1 MSTPQLTVMVLA
13 GGDLASKQLGP
24 APPQWNHPLLL
35 PAGSGLAIDA
45 IAGFYQRG
53 PLPVELRV
61 LVDAPPPVEI
71 PLRGLSANQLQLVPP
86 QPHILGTLEAG
97 LAAIHTPWVLI
108 NPITTL
114 PSRPAELRCQIQV
127 GDQPLIRENWSA
139 LRPDGVDGWS
149 FEGKNKPTLIDRRA
163 PEAAPPFT
171 GVLIAPTQ
179 QLQALIAALPAAGH
193 DLVWL
198 AEALY
203 RQADAAV
210 VATAWH
216 DLGHRTT
223 HAASRRSRLPSR
235 AFNQLQHCRRRDVIV
250 KRSSDQT
257 RLTAERAYLASLPPQ
272 LRRHFPAL
280 LPGESGEETALVMEA
295 VPFPSL
301 AELHLHWD
309 LGPNTWLAILERLA
323 GIQADFAAA
332 APTHTGSS
340 RWLYGAKLEARWQQF
355 TATLEGSATEAPWWQ
370 RELCING
377 RWFAPL
383 EQQVAELLTALTP
396 LEAHSQLQLIH
407 GDLCFNN
414 ILCDPLYTAIR
425 LIDPRGESAPGTAW
439 PPGYGDSRYDLVKLF
454 HSIGGHYDAIVNNLF
469 RLQWHNAT
477 QLQLQVYIPA
487 HQPFLHNAF
496 QERLRPARLSQ
507 HQLNLLTAS
516 LFFSMLPLHSED
528 PERQLALAASGM
540 LLLERTAP
548 ECCC

>member
-1 MSTPQLTVMVLA
+1 MSTPQLTVLVLA
-13 GGDLASKQLGP
+13 GGDLAGKLLGP
-24 APPQWNHPLLL
+24 APPQWHHPLLL
-35 PAGSGLAIDA
+35 PAGSGLAVDA

-61 LVDAPPPVEI
+61 LVDAPPPVEV
-71 PLRGLSANQLQLVPP
+71 PLRGLSADELHLVPP
-86 QPHILGTLEAG
+86 QPHILGTLQAG

-139 LRPDGVDGWS
+139 LRPDGGGGWR
-149 FEGKNKPTLIDRRA
+149 FEGKNA
-163 PEAAPPFT
+163 PMPGEPRGLQATPPFT
-171 GVLIAPTQ
+171 GILIAPTQ
-179 QLQALIAALPAAGH
+179 QLQELVAMLPTAAGH

-198 AEALY
+198 AQALHQ
-203 RQADAAV
+203 QADAAV
-210 VATAWH
+210 VPTAWH

-223 HAASRRSRLPSR
+223 HAVSRRSRLPSR

-257 RLTAERAYLASLPPQ
+257 RLAAERAYLNTLPAPV
-272 LRRHFPAL
+272 RRHFPAL
-280 LPGESGEETALVMEA
+280 LPGESGEDTALVMEA

-323 GIQADFAAA
+323 AIQADFAAA

-355 TATLEGSATEAPWWQ
+355 TANPQGPAPWWQ
-370 RELCING
+370 RELCINS

-383 EQQVAELLTALTP
+383 EHQVAELLEALAP
-396 LEAHSQLQLIH
+396 LEEHSQLQLIH
-407 GDLCFNN
+407 GDFCFNN

-425 LIDPRGESAPGTAW
+425 LIDPRGEAAPGGQLPA
-439 PPGYGDSRYDLVKLF
+439 GYGDSRYDLVKLF

-469 RLQWHNAT
+469 SLRWSDAT
-477 QLQLQVYIPA
+477 QLELQVYVPA
-487 HQPFLHNAF
+487 HQAFLHSAF
-496 QERLRPARLSQ
+496 QERLRTARVSPHEL
-507 HQLNLLTAS
+507 HLLTAS

-540 LLLERTAP
+540 LLLEQTVA
-548 ECCC
+548 